1 MSNIIEALNWRYATK
16 VFDKTKKVSKEDL
29 DEIIESFILTASS
42 YGVQPWKLL
51 VIENQDVKNSL
62 LEASYGQAQVT
73 DCSHLLVLCRLTN
86 IGNSHID
93 KYMDS
98 TSKIRGIPRES
109 LSGFENLVKGFIGSL
124 DETTKSKWAGN
135 QVYIA
140 LGNLLTVLAM
150 KKIDSCPMEGFVP
163 SKYDEIL
170 NLKEKGLASVLVLP
184 IGYRSEEDKYA
195 NLKKVRFDM
204 GEVVEIID

>member
-42 YGVQPWKLL
+42 YWVQPWKLL

-62 LEASYGQAQVT
+62 LEASYWQAQVT

-86 IGNSHID
+86 IWNSHID

-98 TSKIRGIPRES
+98 TSKIRWIPRES
-109 LSGFENLVKGFIGSL
+109 LSWFENLVKWFIWSL
-124 DETTKSKWAGN
+124 DETTKSKWAWN

-140 LGNLLTVLAM
+140 LWNLLTVLAM
-150 KKIDSCPMEGFVP
+150 KKIDSCPMEWFVP

-170 NLKEKGLASVLVLP
+170 NLKEKWLASVLVLP

-204 GEVVEIID
+204 WEVVEIID